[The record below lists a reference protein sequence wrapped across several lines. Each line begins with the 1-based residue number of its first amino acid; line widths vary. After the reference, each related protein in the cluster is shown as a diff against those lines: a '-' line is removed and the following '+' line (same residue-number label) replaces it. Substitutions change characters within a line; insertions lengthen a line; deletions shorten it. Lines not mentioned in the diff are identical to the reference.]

1 MSDQNQPDNR
11 VYQCQHCGTYTA
23 IPGDEPYGEADDYC
37 ESCGKSYFEA
47 PEPEEPEPEA
57 MSDQDESPILFFEC
71 PHCGTANAIPRDAEY
86 NEKYDNCGTCGQP
99 IFEAPEEEEEEHD
112 EKAMWASIR
121 EKLTP
126 EEDRWLQSKVH
137 DPAAELAIVQLG
149 RQLQRHYAEQEGVE
163 LEEHPIDHYLDL
175 ADVQIIAGD
184 DHAQFCTNLSV
195 KEVIEAR
202 LLLAWVALKN
212 ADNLNDVAAPDII
225 RLQDPT
231 DTAMDIIGHCSDEIC
246 ALYDAVIDGRIV
258 IV

>member
-1 MSDQNQPDNR
+1 MSDQQDSPNHILNCNNCGAVTVIPKDAPFE
-11 VYQCQHCGTYTA
+11 YGDDFCQT
-23 IPGDEPYGEADDYC
+23 
-37 ESCGKSYFEA
+37 CGKSYFEA

-71 PHCGTANAIPRDAEY
+71 PHCEAANAIPRDAEY

-99 IFEAPEEEEEEHD
+99 IFEAPEEEEEEYD

-137 DPAAELAIVQLG
+137 DPAAELAIVQLD
-149 RQLQRHYAEQEGVE
+149 RQLQRHYAKQEGVE
-163 LEEHPIDHYLDL
+163 PRRLTIDFELEP
-175 ADVQIIAGD
+175 ADVQIIDGD
-184 DHAQFCTNLSV
+184 DHAEFCTNLSV
-195 KEVIEAR
+195 KQVIEAR

-225 RLQDPT
+225 QLQHPE
-231 DTAMDIIGHCSDEIC
+231 DTAMDIIGHCSSEI
-246 ALYDAVIDGRIV
+246 AELWDAVIDGRIV

>member
-1 MSDQNQPDNR
+1 MSDQQDSPNHILNCNNCGAVTVIPKDAPFE
-11 VYQCQHCGTYTA
+11 YGDDFCQT
-23 IPGDEPYGEADDYC
+23 
-37 ESCGKSYFEA
+37 CGKPYFEA

-71 PHCGTANAIPRDAEY
+71 PHCEAANAIPRDAEY

-99 IFEAPEEEEEEHD
+99 IFEAPEEEEEEYG
-112 EKAMWASIR
+112 EKDMWASIR

-137 DPAAELAIVQLG
+137 DPAAELAIVQLD
-149 RQLQRHYAEQEGVE
+149 RQLQRHYAKQEGVE
-163 LEEHPIDHYLDL
+163 PRRLTIDFELEP
-175 ADVQIIAGD
+175 ADVQIIDGD
-184 DHAQFCTNLSV
+184 DHAEFCTNLSV
-195 KEVIEAR
+195 KQVIEAR

-225 RLQDPT
+225 QIQHPE
-231 DTAMDIIGHCSDEIC
+231 DTAMDIIGHCSNEI
-246 ALYDAVIDGRIV
+246 AELWDAVIDGRIV

>member
-1 MSDQNQPDNR
+1 MSDQQDSPNHILNCNNCGAVTVIPKDAPFE
-11 VYQCQHCGTYTA
+11 YGDDFCQT
-23 IPGDEPYGEADDYC
+23 
-37 ESCGKSYFEA
+37 CGKSYFEA

-71 PHCGTANAIPRDAEY
+71 PHCEAANAIPRDAEY

-99 IFEAPEEEEEEHD
+99 IFEAPEEEEEEYD

-137 DPAAELAIVQLG
+137 DPAAELAVVQLD
-149 RQLQRHYAEQEGVE
+149 RQLQRHYAKQEGVE
-163 LEEHPIDHYLDL
+163 PRRLTIDFELEP
-175 ADVQIIAGD
+175 ADVQIIDGD
-184 DHAQFCTNLSV
+184 DHAEFCTNLSV
-195 KEVIEAR
+195 KQVIEAR

-225 RLQDPT
+225 QLQHPE
-231 DTAMDIIGHCSDEIC
+231 DTAMDIIGHCSSEI
-246 ALYDAVIDGRIV
+246 AELWDAVIDGRIV

>member
-1 MSDQNQPDNR
+1 MSDQNESPNHILN
-11 VYQCQHCGTYTA
+11 CNHCGAVTV
-23 IPGDEPYGEADDYC
+23 IPKDAPFEYEDDFC
-37 ESCGKSYFEA
+37 QTCGKSFFEA

-57 MSDQDESPILFFEC
+57 MGGQDESPILFFEC
-71 PHCGTANAIPRDAEY
+71 PHCEAANAIPRDAEY

>member
-1 MSDQNQPDNR
+1 MSDQQDSPNHILNCNNCGAVTVIPKDAPFE
-11 VYQCQHCGTYTA
+11 YGDDFCQT
-23 IPGDEPYGEADDYC
+23 
-37 ESCGKSYFEA
+37 CGKSYFEA

-71 PHCGTANAIPRDAEY
+71 PHCEAANAIPRDAEY

-99 IFEAPEEEEEEHD
+99 IFEAPEEEEEEYD

-126 EEDRWLQSKVH
+126 EEDRWLQSKVN
-137 DPAAELAIVQLG
+137 DPAAELAIVQLD

-163 LEEHPIDHYLDL
+163 LRRRAIDDYLDL
-175 ADVQIIAGD
+175 ADVQIIDGEVHTVSA
-184 DHAQFCTNLSV
+184 TNLSV
-195 KEVIEAR
+195 KQVIEAR

-225 RLQDPT
+225 QLQHPE
-231 DTAMDIIGHCSDEIC
+231 DTAMDIIGHCSSEI
-246 ALYDAVIDGRIV
+246 AELWDAVIDGRIV

>member
-1 MSDQNQPDNR
+1 MSDQQDSPNHILN
-11 VYQCQHCGTYTA
+11 CNHCGTVTV
-23 IPGDEPYGEADDYC
+23 IPKDEPFTYEDDFC
-37 ESCGKSYFEA
+37 QTCGKSFFEE

-57 MSDQDESPILFFEC
+57 VGDQDESPILFFEC

-126 EEDRWLQSKVH
+126 EEDRRLQSKVH
-137 DPAAELAIVQLG
+137 EPDAELAIVQLG

-225 RLQDPT
+225 RLQEPT

-246 ALYDAVIDGRIV
+246 ALYDAVITGRIV

>member
-1 MSDQNQPDNR
+1 MSDQQDSPNHILNCNNCGAVTVIPKDAPFE
-11 VYQCQHCGTYTA
+11 YGDDFCQT
-23 IPGDEPYGEADDYC
+23 
-37 ESCGKSYFEA
+37 CGKSYFEE

-71 PHCGTANAIPRDAEY
+71 PHCEAANAIPRDAEY

-99 IFEAPEEEEEEHD
+99 IFEAPEEEEEEYD

-137 DPAAELAIVQLG
+137 DPAAELAIVQLD
-149 RQLQRHYAEQEGVE
+149 RQLQRHYAKQEGVE
-163 LEEHPIDHYLDL
+163 PRRLTIDFELEP
-175 ADVQIIAGD
+175 ADVQIIDGD
-184 DHAQFCTNLSV
+184 DHAEFCTNLSV
-195 KEVIEAR
+195 KQVIEAR

-225 RLQDPT
+225 QLQHPE
-231 DTAMDIIGHCSDEIC
+231 DTAMDIIGHCSSEI
-246 ALYDAVIDGRIV
+246 AELWDAVIDGRIV

>member
-1 MSDQNQPDNR
+1 MSDQQDSPNHILNCNNCGAVTVIPKDAPFE
-11 VYQCQHCGTYTA
+11 YGDDFCQT
-23 IPGDEPYGEADDYC
+23 
-37 ESCGKSYFEA
+37 CGKSYFEA

-71 PHCGTANAIPRDAEY
+71 PHCEAANAIPRDAEY

-99 IFEAPEEEEEEHD
+99 IFESPEEEEEYD

-137 DPAAELAIVQLG
+137 DPAAELAIVQLD

-163 LEEHPIDHYLDL
+163 PRRLTIDFELEP
-175 ADVQIIAGD
+175 ADVQIIDGD
-184 DHAQFCTNLSV
+184 DHAEFCTNLSV
-195 KEVIEAR
+195 KQVIEAR

-225 RLQDPT
+225 QIQHPE
-231 DTAMDIIGHCSDEIC
+231 DTAMDIIGHCSSEIA
-246 ALYDAVIDGRIV
+246 ALWDAVITGRIV

>member
-1 MSDQNQPDNR
+1 
-11 VYQCQHCGTYTA
+11 
-23 IPGDEPYGEADDYC
+23 
-37 ESCGKSYFEA
+37 
-47 PEPEEPEPEA
+47 
-57 MSDQDESPILFFEC
+57 MSDQDESPNLFFEC
-71 PHCGTANAIPRDAEY
+71 PHCGTANAIPKDADY
-86 NEKYDNCGTCGQP
+86 DEKYDNCGTCGQP
-99 IFEAPEEEEEEHD
+99 LFEAPEEEEEEYD

-175 ADVQIIAGD
+175 ADVQIIDGD
-184 DHAQFCTNLSV
+184 VHTVSATNLSV
-195 KEVIEAR
+195 KQVIEEH
-202 LLLAWVALKN
+202 LLVSWVALKN

-225 RLQDPT
+225 QIQHPE
-231 DTAMDIIGHCSDEIC
+231 DTAMDIIGHCSEEIA
-246 ALYDAVIDGRIV
+246 ALWDAVITGRIV

>member
-1 MSDQNQPDNR
+1 MSDQ
-11 VYQCQHCGTYTA
+11 
-23 IPGDEPYGEADDYC
+23 
-37 ESCGKSYFEA
+37 
-47 PEPEEPEPEA
+47 
-57 MSDQDESPILFFEC
+57 QDSPNLFFEC
-71 PHCGTANAIPRDAEY
+71 PHCGTANAIPKDADY
-86 NEKYDNCGTCGQP
+86 DEKYDNCGTCGQP
-99 IFEAPEEEEEEHD
+99 LFEAPEEEEEEYD

-126 EEDRWLQSKVH
+126 EEDRWLQGKVH

-175 ADVQIIAGD
+175 VDVQIIAGD
-184 DHAQFCTNLSV
+184 VHAQFCTNLSF
-195 KEVIEAR
+195 KQVIEAR

-212 ADNLNDVAAPDII
+212 ADNLNDVAAPDIV

-231 DTAMDIIGHCSDEIC
+231 DTAMDIIGHCSSEI
-246 ALYDAVIDGRIV
+246 AELWDAVIAGRIV